1 MSRQGSIFRKW
12 QKRYFV
18 LEKGELSYYEDEVE
32 PGSGVGKGLV
42 GTPLALTGYVVT
54 QAEDGE
60 LFLNIPGRRSTIS
73 ECSSDKSLTRQ
84 LLLKIDS
91 PEEKVRWEKALNE
104 HIQYIS

>member
-18 LEKGELSYYEDEVE
+18 LEKGELSYYEDEAG
-32 PGSGVGKGLV
+32 PGSGLGKGLV

-54 QAEDGE
+54 QTEEGE

-91 PEEKVRWEKALNE
+91 QQEKTKWMKALHE
-104 HIQYIS
+104 HIQYIG